1 MEAQAAM
8 EKQIF
13 DIGMLPRAI
22 PIYSDCHFSWCEQG
36 YTKWLRVKAAKR
48 NFVKK
53 ENRRWH
59 LFKQGLVSYEQC

>member
-1 MEAQAAM
+1 MK
-8 EKQIF
+8 KQKI

-36 YTKWLRVKAAKR
+36 YAKFVRVKAKKQY
-48 NFVKK
+48 FLKK

-59 LFKQGLVSYEQC
+59 LFKQGLVIYEDQ